1 MNPTDIISVKM
12 SGKSVCECQWNDG
25 IWRTIIK
32 SARIIGIHA
41 PSLRQRIK
49 NWGVCAALTRKK
61 SPLKHGK
68 QRELAIKLDIVD
80 GDLEGKYVGRT
91 CEAERRALLDAIP
104 SVTELE
110 KSLWA

>member
-68 QRELAIKLDIVD
+68 QRELAIKIDVVE
-80 GDLEGKYVGRT
+80 GDLEGKFKGKRSEEEV
-91 CEAERRALLDAIP
+91 RALLDAIP
-104 SVTELE
+104 SPTKYE
-110 KSLWA
+110 KLYC